1 MSGRRTPRKY
11 LHMNMQKAREA
22 RRMYFQER
30 RKQREIAEVLG
41 CTQSTVSRIISDL
54 TWLDV

>member
-1 MSGRRTPRKY
+1 MS
-11 LHMNMQKAREA
+11 MQKAREA

-30 RKQREIAEVLG
+30 RKQREIAAVLG